1 MTNSMF
7 YLPFVLL
14 SSFGVGGL
22 KPTPPILKSN
32 NPKTLPVKLNSLSLI
47 GFGNSTNLYLGGQKI
62 VSGNIPP
69 YVVSSLDIEND
80 VWELPIEIIDST
92 MVGIVN
98 KTRVEINGFWRVGSE
113 LEPYNVSI
121 AYNNNIDNYFS
132 FSSVIE
138 YNYNKNGSTIYSQEW
153 TITEIHIIDTP
164 IVERPYE
171 VLDIPSVIF
180 TIFTLPFTFMTK
192 AFDVTIF
199 PGTPYQINFSNLV
212 MLILGGITF
221 IYLIHFLFKTFR

>member
-14 SSFGVGGL
+14 SFGVGGL
-22 KPTPPILKSN
+22 KPTTPILKAEN
-32 NPKTLPVKLNSLSLI
+32 VQTLPVYLNNLSLI
-47 GFGNSTNLYLGGQKI
+47 GFKNSTNLFLGGQKI
-62 VSGNIPP
+62 VSGQMPP
-69 YVVSSLDIEND
+69 YILSSLDIENE

-92 MVGIVN
+92 LVGIVN
-98 KTRVEINGFWRVGSE
+98 KTRVEINGFWTIGNE
-113 LEPYNVSI
+113 LQPYNVSI
-121 AYNNNIDNYFS
+121 AYNNNTDDYFS

-138 YNYNKNGSTIYSQEW
+138 YNYDSNASTSNPQQW

-164 IVERPYE
+164 IVQRPYE
-171 VLDIPSVIF
+171 VIDIPSVIF

-199 PGTPYQINFSNLV
+199 PGTPFQINFSNLV

>member
-14 SSFGVGGL
+14 SFGVGGL
-22 KPTPPILKSN
+22 KPTPPILKVDN
-32 NPKTLPVKLNSLSLI
+32 VQTLPVYLNNLSLI

-80 VWELPIEIIDST
+80 VWKLPIEIIDNS

-98 KTRVEINGFWRVGSE
+98 KTRVEINGFWSMGSE
-113 LEPYNVSI
+113 LESYNVSI
-121 AYNNNIDNYFS
+121 AYNNTLDSFFS
-132 FSSVIE
+132 FSSAIE
-138 YNYNKNGSTIYSQEW
+138 YYYDKNASTSSPQQW

-171 VLDIPSVIF
+171 VIDIPSVIF
-180 TIFTLPFTFMTK
+180 TIFTLPFTFMTR
-192 AFDVTIF
+192 AFDITIF